1 MQGTSRKEHVG
12 DAGGL
17 GLTEGTLEV
26 VAPEQKGEA
35 ELSVRMAAVS
45 SPK

>member
-1 MQGTSRKEHVG
+1 MWG